1 MFCALLYQIRL
12 TCFLYSRLK
21 STRNRCKFLQMN
33 HFCCPSDLIFLCF
46 WTSSAAHTN
55 SIASSILRCSIRSK
69 FRIFI
74 IFLFFTPLVKQLNFV
89 HIRCVIHQSK
99 RTFQILSSFF
109 LLSFLFIFLF
119 HYFIKHGFHKWE
131 QVLIHYRPNQG
142 MNLHHSLLI
151 ATDSYHLLFLGI
163 YQRLW
168 RKNRAD
174 PTKGSLHHRYGR
186 SHIPWRDSFAV
197 HYRVHQL
204 VGVCMIF
211 TSLDDTCILEQQ
223 KVLVSDK

>member
-1 MFCALLYQIRL
+1 MKLQNKFLVFYVNYFILFCVLYYQIRL

-46 WTSSAAHTN
+46 QTRSAAHTN
-55 SIASSILRCSIRSK
+55 SIASSILSCSIRSK
-69 FRIFI
+69 FMIFI

-119 HYFIKHGFHKWE
+119 HYFIKHGFHK
-131 QVLIHYRPNQG
+131 
-142 MNLHHSLLI
+142 
-151 ATDSYHLLFLGI
+151 
-163 YQRLW
+163 
-168 RKNRAD
+168 
-174 PTKGSLHHRYGR
+174 
-186 SHIPWRDSFAV
+186 
-197 HYRVHQL
+197 
-204 VGVCMIF
+204 
-211 TSLDDTCILEQQ
+211 
-223 KVLVSDK
+223 